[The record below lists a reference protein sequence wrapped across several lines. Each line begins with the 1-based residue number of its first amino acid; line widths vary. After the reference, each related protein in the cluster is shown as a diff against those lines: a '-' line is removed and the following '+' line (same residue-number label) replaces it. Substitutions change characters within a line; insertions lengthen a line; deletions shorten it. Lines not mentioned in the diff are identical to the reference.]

1 MVVSQE
7 KAAQAIRAA
16 LLILL
21 LLLLAQAQYMPT
33 SRGRAEIGTCAD
45 NLFKQWVRE
54 GKVDMLSGDGMG
66 EVYDDARR
74 YCAAA
79 LGIEDEQRENGQPEM
94 PEILTLP

>member
-33 SRGRAEIGTCAD
+33 SREWAEIDACAD
-45 NLFKQWVRE
+45 NLFKQWTRE
-54 GKVDMLSGDGMG
+54 RKVDVLSGDGIG
-66 EVYDDARR
+66 KVYDDARR
-74 YCAAA
+74 YCAAV
-79 LGIEDEQRENGQPEM
+79 LGIEDRSEQQGEDSNAGKQ
-94 PEILTLP
+94 LLP